1 MTKLTW
7 DQNGSRVY
15 ETGTDHGVLYL
26 QDNDGALKTG
36 VAWNGLTKV
45 SEAPEGAEETALYAD
60 NVKYLSLYSAENFK
74 GTIEA
79 YTYPD
84 EFAVADGSAEIAKG
98 VVIGQQT
105 RRPFGLVYRTI
116 KGNDIKENDY
126 GYKIHIIYNAKVSP
140 SSRDFETVNDTPG
153 AITFSWA
160 FTTTPVQVEGFKPT
174 ATFVVDSTAVDP
186 TKLKALE
193 DMLFG
198 TEEVEPK
205 MPTPEELIKMIK
217 PSTSVQPKA

>member
-26 QDNDGALKTG
+26 QDNDGALQKG

-174 ATFVVDSTAVDP
+174 ATFVVDSTAVD
-186 TKLKALE
+186 TKKLKTLE

-198 TEEVEPK
+198 TAEVEAK

-217 PSTSVQPKA
+217 PEASGLGV

>member
-1 MTKLTW
+1 MPKLAW
-7 DQNGSRVY
+7 DQNGTRVY

-26 QDNDGALKTG
+26 QDTDGAFQTG
-36 VAWNGLTKV
+36 VSWNGLTKV

-60 NVKYLSLYSAENFK
+60 NVKYLSLYSSENFK

-84 EFAVADGSAEIAKG
+84 DFAIADGSAEIAKG

-105 RRPFGLVYRTI
+105 RRPFGLVYRTV

-126 GYKIHIIYNAKVSP
+126 GYKLHIIYNAKVSP
-140 SSRDFETVNDTPG
+140 SSRDYETVNDTPG

-174 ATFVVDSTAVDP
+174 ATFVVDSTVVDP

-198 TEEVEPK
+198 TDAVEPK
-205 MPTPEELIKMIK
+205 MPTPEELISMIK
-217 PSTSVQPKA
+217 PNAHTQP

>member
-1 MTKLTW
+1 MPKLTW
-7 DQNGSRVY
+7 DQNGERTY

-26 QDNDGALKTG
+26 QDNEGGFQTG

-84 EFAVADGSAEIAKG
+84 EFAIADGSAEIAKG

-140 SSRDFETVNDTPG
+140 SSRDYETVNDTPG

-174 ATFVVDSTAVDP
+174 ATFVVDSTAVDAA
-186 TKLKALE
+186 KLKALE
-193 DMLFG
+193 NMLFG
-198 TEEVEPK
+198 TEEAEPK
-205 MPTPEELIKMIK
+205 MPTPEELIALIK
-217 PSTSVQPKA
+217 PGTPEA

>member
-1 MTKLTW
+1 MPKLTW
-7 DQNGSRVY
+7 DQNGERTY

-26 QDNDGALKTG
+26 QDNEGGFQTG

-84 EFAVADGSAEIAKG
+84 EFAIADGSAEIAKG

-140 SSRDFETVNDTPG
+140 SSRDYETVNDTPG

-174 ATFVVDSTAVDP
+174 ATFVVDSTVVEPA
-186 TKLKALE
+186 KLKALE

-198 TEEVEPK
+198 TAEVEAK
-205 MPTPEELIKMIK
+205 MPTPEELITMLK
-217 PSTSVQPKA
+217 PDTPQP

>member
-26 QDNDGALKTG
+26 QDNDGALQKG

-198 TEEVEPK
+198 TEEVEAK

-217 PSTSVQPKA
+217 PETSGLGV

>member
-1 MTKLTW
+1 MPKLTW
-7 DQNGSRVY
+7 DQNGERTY

-26 QDNDGALKTG
+26 QDNEGAFQAG

-84 EFAVADGSAEIAKG
+84 EFAIADGSAEIANG

-140 SSRDFETVNDTPG
+140 SSRDYETVNDTPG

-174 ATFVVDSTAVDP
+174 ATFVVDSTIVEP

-198 TEEVEPK
+198 TDEVEAK
-205 MPTPEELIKMIK
+205 MPTPEELIALIK
-217 PSTSVQPKA
+217 PDTPQP

>member
-26 QDNDGALKTG
+26 QDNDGALQTG

-205 MPTPEELIKMIK
+205 MPTPEELISMIK
-217 PSTSVQPKA
+217 PSTPVQPKA